1 MWRWILLLIFVFLL
15 FLLMLR
21 VHFRIVYEGELKMTL
36 RVLFFKYNIDPS
48 ENKVDVKQFSS
59 RGISKKLEKERKKNQ
74 AEYEKERKKKLKSE
88 KKPEKKASL
97 EQILDTVEL
106 ASDVLKSVVS
116 RFFKYLRINLA
127 KLHLIVATGDAAK
140 TALMYGVAVQS
151 VQYVVKILDS
161 VSNFYPENN
170 TSIFV
175 DCDYCSENSTLS
187 LDISLSL
194 RVWHI
199 IAVAL
204 SGAAAFVLSDR
215 KNKSKNKKY

>member
-1 MWRWILLLIFVFLL
+1 MWRWILLLIFILIL

-36 RVLFFKYNIDPS
+36 RVLFFRFNIDPFAK
-48 ENKVDVKQFSS
+48 KVDLKQFSS
-59 RGISKKLEKERKKNQ
+59 KGISKKLEKERKKNE
-74 AEYEKERKKKLKSE
+74 AAFEKERKKKLKSE
-88 KKPEKKASL
+88 KKPKEKASL
-97 EQILDTVEL
+97 EQILNTVEF
-106 ASDVLKSVVS
+106 ASDVLKSVVT

-127 KLHLIVATGDAAK
+127 KLHLIVATDDAAK

-151 VQYVVKILDS
+151 VQYVVKILDNI
-161 VSNFYPENN
+161 SNFYPENN

-175 DCDYCSENSTLS
+175 DCDYCSESSSLS

-194 RVWHI
+194 RLWHI

-204 SGAAAFVLSDR
+204 SGGAALVLSGR
-215 KNKSKNKKY
+215 KKSKNKRH